1 MPLSAG
7 TGWRPIRDYD
17 QLSKFFKVHFSF
29 RETIEAEATTEGE
42 SPDDVVSKLRNFYG
56 DSVEDLV
63 IHEVVELEEVQ
74 KTPPKKAKPNLRIV
88 N

>member
-17 QLSKFFKVHFSF
+17 QLSKYFKVHFSF
-29 RETIEAEATTEGE
+29 SETIEAEATTEGE
-42 SPDDVVSKLRNFYG
+42 SPDDVVDKIRNYYG
-56 DSVEDLV
+56 DAVENLV
-63 IHEVVELEEVQ
+63 IHEVVELEEVPQ
-74 KTPPKKAKPNLRIV
+74 TPPKKSKPSLRIV